1 MLWGEVVWGGLA
13 KVSLGIV
20 AFSNCRYIFSLA
32 SPHNMTNE
40 REVLPKLLWLSIS
53 PVIKLEIYSSGEV
66 EVIECSHVSRII
78 ELSHASTFSIMTH
91 GVHLGSR
98 HALPNT

>member
-1 MLWGEVVWGGLA
+1 
-13 KVSLGIV
+13 
-20 AFSNCRYIFSLA
+20 
-32 SPHNMTNE
+32 MTNE